1 MESESKIDIQIL
13 RTSYAEQTLMP
24 DFRVARQPVE
34 VRALGLDLVPACG
47 GKNADSNSLAAIGV
61 EMGRHSVRRRCGL
74 TLTLAFR

>member
-47 GKNADSNSLAAIGV
+47 GKNADRNSLAAIGV
-61 EMGRHSVRRRCGL
+61 EMGRHRVRRRCGL